1 MDYATM
7 SGGEWSTRDR
17 DGNRQHAV
25 TTVHRIIARIG
36 VAGSALLVSG
46 ACAEAPSVLR
56 PASEP
61 AHQLSVLQWWLII
74 ISLAV
79 CAIIALLLLIPLRRR
94 VRTVADAP
102 VSSGGSTTPILV
114 GLVISAAIMVVV
126 FIYSA
131 VVLSADAA
139 PARATTL
146 TVRVTGHRWWWEV
159 QYLPVGASDSSGIV
173 TTANEIHIPVGEPV
187 RILATSADVIHDFW
201 VPRLQGKVDLNPGE
215 TNAFW
220 IRADSAGRYRGQCA
234 EYCGVQHAHMIIW
247 VVAQRRAEFEAWLAH
262 ERQPAESPTDSLA
275 AQGLRAFRS
284 APCVACHT
292 VRGAGVGGRLGPDL
306 THIASRLTIGAGTL
320 TNTPGNMAGWIVN
333 AQALKPGVAMP
344 RLDLDPATMRRILA
358 YLETLN

>member
-1 MDYATM
+1 
-7 SGGEWSTRDR
+7 
-17 DGNRQHAV
+17 V

-131 VVLSADAA
+131 VVLSANAA
-139 PARATTL
+139 PRTAPAL
-146 TVRVTGHRWWWEV
+146 TVKVTGHRWWWEV
-159 QYLPVGASDSSGIV
+159 QYLPANASDTSRIV
-173 TTANEIHIPVGEPV
+173 TSANEIHIPVGEPV

-201 VPRLQGKVDLNPGE
+201 VPRLQGKIDLNPGE
-215 TNAFW
+215 TNRFW

-234 EYCGVQHAHMIIW
+234 EYCGLQHAHMIIW
-247 VVAQRRAEFEAWLAH
+247 VVAQRRPEFEAWLAR
-262 ERQPAESPTDSLA
+262 ERQPAATPTDSLA

-292 VRGAGVGGRLGPDL
+292 VRGAGVGGTLGPDL

-320 TNTPGNMAGWIVN
+320 PNSPGNMAGWITN
-333 AQALKPGVAMP
+333 AQALKPGNAMP